1 MEVVMGAKR
10 HRLDLD
16 DDDHR
21 LLVAAS
27 VQFGL
32 SQAEVTRRLIRA
44 ALDVGP
50 ALSRDNAE
58 TVAELS
64 SQIRAVGRNLAQVVK
79 AINEGRAVR
88 LGDVRPIFE
97 ILHRRIS
104 AADGELTNMTLA
116 YGSGLRRAAK
126 LGTIELGSVEQ
137 SS

>member
-1 MEVVMGAKR
+1 MGAKR

-16 DDDHR
+16 HDDHR
-21 LLVAAS
+21 LLLAAS
-27 VQFGL
+27 AQFGL
-32 SQAEVTRRLIRA
+32 SQSEVTRRLIRA

-58 TVAELS
+58 VVTELS
-64 SQIRAVGRNLAQVVK
+64 AQIRAVGRILAQVLK

-88 LGDVRPIFE
+88 LEDTRPIFE

-104 AADGELTNMTLA
+104 AVDGELTAMTLA
-116 YGSGLRRAAK
+116 YGSGLRRSAK

-137 SS
+137 SA